1 MRRLFLNATVSVVTF
16 VSSILLSN
24 FTRPGTEL
32 AVPDF
37 IEPSPVSTVL
47 SRAPSADEM
56 ELREIYRQYG
66 PAQNR
71 HDTKFFER
79 IEAEE

>member
-24 FTRPGTEL
+24 FTRPGTKL

-37 IEPSPVSTVL
+37 IEPSPVSTL
-47 SRAPSADEM
+47 LATAPAADEM
-56 ELREIYRQYG
+56 
-66 PAQNR
+66 
-71 HDTKFFER
+71 
-79 IEAEE
+79 